1 MMVLKMSPTIANSET
16 AILSRTIRPE
26 QGDLSP
32 DAAKSLLNLTLPESD
47 QRRAN
52 DLAARSCDGSLTE
65 LESVELDNYRAV
77 GRLLELM
84 KSKARVSLQKAR
96 AA

>member
-1 MMVLKMSPTIANSET
+1 MSPTVTNSEA

-26 QGDLSP
+26 QGDLSS
-32 DAAKSLLNLTLPESD
+32 DAAKSLLNLSLPDSD
-47 QRRAN
+47 QHRAQ
-52 DLAARSCDGSLTE
+52 DLATKATE
-65 LESVELDNYRAV
+65 GALSRPEEVELDNYRAV

-84 KSKARVSLQKAR
+84 KSKARLSLQKAQ

>member
-1 MMVLKMSPTIANSET
+1 MSPVVANSEA

-26 QGDLSP
+26 EGDLST
-32 DAAKSLLNLTLPESD
+32 DAAKSLLNLSLPESD
-47 QRRAN
+47 QHRAQDLSARAN
-52 DLAARSCDGSLTE
+52 EGVLTKPE
-65 LESVELDNYRAV
+65 EVEIENYRAV

-84 KSKARVSLQKAR
+84 KSKARLSLQKAR

>member
-1 MMVLKMSPTIANSET
+1 MGLNMSPVVGNSEA

-26 QGDLSP
+26 EGDLSA
-32 DAAKSLLNLTLPESD
+32 DAAKSLLNLSIPDAD
-47 QRRAN
+47 QRRAQE
-52 DLAARSCDGSLTE
+52 LSAKATHDGLSRPE
-65 LESVELDNYRAV
+65 EVELDNYRSV

-84 KSKARVSLQKAR
+84 KSKARLSPQKSQ